1 MLSDQIELKSYNN
14 KHNKLIVNVEWDD
27 ENDTVEWPNLPDDL
41 KAQMLKLQFPARYQ
55 KENTFK
61 CLQKAVEE
69 YQIKLEFT
77 NFKNSS
83 TIASE
88 VLEASKFENE
98 NLARYYLNPV

>member
-1 MLSDQIELKSYNN
+1 M
-14 KHNKLIVNVEWDD
+14 NVEWDD

-69 YQIKLEFT
+69 Y
-77 NFKNSS
+77 
-83 TIASE
+83 
-88 VLEASKFENE
+88 
-98 NLARYYLNPV
+98 